1 MTAPIDVSTTTRP
14 QPGFLLWVGVDP
26 ADRRR
31 HAAEIIELAETL
43 GELARE
49 LLPTAE
55 TFTALSLGEAGPR
68 TPRTADLGALR
79 QRLAALEVI
88 AHSPLWSDAD
98 VFDAAVPPTED
109 TADTTDTAAH
119 RPPVFDV
126 DLSPRVRIDLPA
138 RQVVADGAEQKL
150 TYKEFELLAHLVT
163 SAGRVVSRTEL
174 LLSVWR
180 SEQVDSASRTIDVH
194 VRRLRDK
201 LGLENQ
207 IITVRGAGYRFAPSD
222 YVEVIEAARAS

>member
-1 MTAPIDVSTTTRP
+1 MTAPNDVSTTTRP
-14 QPGFLLWVGVDP
+14 QPGFLLWVGVNP

-55 TFTALSLGEAGPR
+55 TFTALSLGEGGPR
-68 TPRTADLGALR
+68 TPRTEDLGALR
-79 QRLAALEVI
+79 QRLSALEVI
-88 AHSPLWSDAD
+88 AHTPLWSEAG
-98 VFDAAVPPTED
+98 VFDRTNP
-109 TADTTDTAAH
+109 ADSSPSPLSPRT
-119 RPPVFDV
+119 PVFDV
-126 DLSPRVRIDLPA
+126 DLSPRVRINLPA
-138 RQVVADGAEQKL
+138 RQVVADGVEQKL
-150 TYKEFELLAHLVT
+150 TYKEFELLSHLVT
-163 SAGRVVSRTEL
+163 SAGRVVSRSEL

-180 SEQVDSASRTIDVH
+180 SERVDSASRTIDVH

-207 IITVRGAGYRFAPSD
+207 IITVRGAGYRFARSE
-222 YVEVIEAARAS
+222 YVEVIEAAQAG

>member
-1 MTAPIDVSTTTRP
+1 MTAPIDISTTSRP

-55 TFTALSLGEAGPR
+55 TFTALSLGDAGPR
-68 TPRTADLGALR
+68 TPRTEDLGALR

-88 AHSPLWSDAD
+88 AHTPLWSGAG
-98 VFDAAVPPTED
+98 VFDTPTSSTDGAPGRAAQRVPL
-109 TADTTDTAAH
+109 
-119 RPPVFDV
+119 FDV

-138 RQVVADGAEQKL
+138 RRVVADGVEQKL
-150 TYKEFELLAHLVT
+150 TYKEFELLAHLVA
-163 SAGRVVSRTEL
+163 SAGRVVSRSEL

-180 SEQVDSASRTIDVH
+180 SETVDSGSRTIDVH

-207 IITVRGAGYRFAPSD
+207 IITVRGAGYRFAPHG
-222 YVEVIEAARAS
+222 YVEVVEAAQAG